1 MVRASL
7 HAESRSRTLPE
18 ALGRCD
24 LRFTEPDGSP
34 GVARMNQLRNQRGGS
49 GRHSFRLSRPRHDAI
64 RQGMATGLACTSV
77 SDGLDDHRGSKSV
90 PQSCARGGW
99 NLNKAQRR
107 KNTRPH
113 RRRGEGGRGGRGG
126 TGEWKLAC
134 RRELCFVPRVSAP
147 CALQSACAQRQGLTK
162 RNWAMEWRSL
172 PVLRYRVLPLDLFM
186 GEAVRAAVLRPQ
198 CSNRARLHR
207 ARGLETVRERQSQ
220 DLRTRQGQGAR
231 SAART
236 AVDGDYD
243 VKSHVLLLKAA
254 LAFSFR
260 K

>member
-1 MVRASL
+1 
-7 HAESRSRTLPE
+7 
-18 ALGRCD
+18 
-24 LRFTEPDGSP
+24 
-34 GVARMNQLRNQRGGS
+34 
-49 GRHSFRLSRPRHDAI
+49 
-64 RQGMATGLACTSV
+64 
-77 SDGLDDHRGSKSV
+77 
-90 PQSCARGGW
+90 
-99 NLNKAQRR
+99 
-107 KNTRPH
+107 
-113 RRRGEGGRGGRGG
+113 
-126 TGEWKLAC
+126 
-134 RRELCFVPRVSAP
+134 
-147 CALQSACAQRQGLTK
+147 
-162 RNWAMEWRSL
+162 MEWRSL

-198 CSNRARLHR
+198 CSNGARLHR

-243 VKSHVLLLKAA
+243 VKSHVLLPTAA